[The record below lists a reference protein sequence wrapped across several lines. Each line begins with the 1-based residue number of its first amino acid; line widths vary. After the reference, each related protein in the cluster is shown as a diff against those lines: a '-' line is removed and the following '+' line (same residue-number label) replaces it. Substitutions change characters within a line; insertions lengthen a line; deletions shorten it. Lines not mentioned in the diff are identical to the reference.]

1 MIRRDAH
8 VFCPVSHRD
17 YFFLSRCMD
26 VSLGDKPGKIEHESM
41 LIPEPAKLREE
52 PGQVP
57 SDSRVEVVGDPSS
70 LVVSSDS
77 PTVLRAAG
85 AGSSGRPAGGLP
97 SQFSQYPLPGP
108 GDVIDSFVLEA
119 AIGEGGM
126 GAVYR
131 RSGYEARAACRVEVA
146 SPRSGE

>member
-1 MIRRDAH
+1 
-8 VFCPVSHRD
+8 
-17 YFFLSRCMD
+17 
-26 VSLGDKPGKIEHESM
+26 M

-52 PGQVP
+52 PGPAP
-57 SDSRVEVVGDPSS
+57 SDSRAEVVGDPSS

-85 AGSSGRPAGGLP
+85 AGSSGRQAAGPPA
-97 SQFSQYPLPGP
+97 QVTQYPLPAP
-108 GDVIDSFVLEA
+108 GDVVDSFVLEA

-131 RSGYEARAACRVEVA
+131 RSIPSSSAT
-146 SPRSGE
+146 SL